1 MIGGR
6 FLKKLKLVLVLP
18 VIVLSAI
25 FVHELPV
32 WDIGYVKHTVWENGI
47 LYGADEKNGNIR
59 IFACDEYGNN
69 AWIKTVYSADDKN
82 AALYGVEQLSISENG
97 MCNLLLKSK
106 EVTEQNK
113 YVFISYDLNKK
124 QIAEKEIADI
134 TEDNNV
140 YIKKEIGSDTW
151 YVSNNGSVW
160 KNGIGNGTLLFSN
173 DGSTISE
180 KNSAYTFGKDGLYF
194 YNSENNSFYII
205 PYSDGIMKNA
215 ESIPLDTDISSF
227 GNLISLSEAK
237 DGTWTASFYNNDSHI
252 LPMVMGKS
260 IEPIE
265 RLNIPAQQ
273 AFFIV
278 IALSCALIALIFIV
292 YILIR
297 KIRKS
302 FPTELKIISISV
314 PLLILSCF
322 AVKIAIEGLLKDD
335 VENRIFSQMR
345 YTAGTVNNNANLQ
358 SMYLEGQA
366 VNVYENIAD
375 STIHDVIY
383 NYKGELI
390 SDFEGLIGYVS
401 VLGYKDGTFFSMD
414 TGRLFCEPLVLLD
427 NENEYKS
434 INKACEIKIPV
445 KSVINTYNMGKC
457 LALYYPVIQNDEVT
471 GIIRTLYME
480 KSITEDI
487 REQKPQII
495 YNIFIFLFGIVL
507 FLAVISFLL
516 LRPLN
521 KIKSALADFSVGID
535 MEEPESGRGSEISEM
550 MNLFYNLT
558 VNVKEHLYNVDQL
571 KKAYEPY
578 IPQKLISL
586 FGKNDIR
593 QISTEDETTIKDA
606 AILVLDAMG
615 FSKAV
620 SKADVQEMF
629 SFVNS
634 ALEKIVSGVE
644 NEGGVVLQFT
654 DTGMFAFFQNMPDKA
669 LKAAVEI
676 QKSLQ
681 CLPKKLGGEKG
692 EKIVFSAGM
701 ILGDINV
708 GVIGAEDRMEIRA
721 VSPEMS
727 FARYL
732 QKVSGI
738 YNLGIL
744 IDETFKDSVER
755 FNEKENIRRIGRISF
770 SGNIKSSRT
779 IYEAFGGQMPEIA
792 KLKQLTKEDFES
804 GVDYFHSGNYTKAK
818 ECFIRV
824 LRMNKDDM
832 AAGRYLKLCSD
843 KLSGKEKGMNAFEQ
857 Y

>member
-1 MIGGR
+1 MISGR
-6 FLKKLKLVLVLP
+6 FFKKLILILVLP
-18 VIVLSAI
+18 AIALSAI

-32 WDIGYVKHTVWENGI
+32 WDIGYVKHTAWENGV

-59 IFACDEYGNN
+59 IFGCDEYGNN
-69 AWIKTVYSADDKN
+69 AWIDTVYSADGKN
-82 AALYGVEQLSISENG
+82 TTLCSVEQFGVSENG
-97 MCNLLLKSK
+97 ICNLLLKSK
-106 EVTEQNK
+106 DITEQNR
-113 YVFISYDLNKK
+113 YILISYDINKK
-124 QIAEKEIADI
+124 QIAEKENIDI
-134 TEDNNV
+134 TEDNNI
-140 YIKKEIGSDTW
+140 YIKKEIGSGTW

-160 KNGIGNGTLLFSN
+160 KNGIGNGTLLFLN
-173 DGSTISE
+173 DGSSISE

-194 YNSENNSFYII
+194 YNLEDDAFYTI
-205 PYSDGIMKNA
+205 PYSDGIMKKAENMPINA
-215 ESIPLDTDISSF
+215 DINSF
-227 GNLISLSEAK
+227 GTLFSLNEAK
-237 DGTWTASFYNNDSHI
+237 DGTWTASFYNTDSHL

-260 IEPIE
+260 TEVIE

-292 YILIR
+292 YILVR

-302 FPTELKIISISV
+302 FPTELKIISVSV
-314 PLLILSCF
+314 LLLILSCF
-322 AVKIAIEGLLKDD
+322 VVKIAIEGLLKDD

-345 YTAGTVNNNANLQ
+345 YTAGTVNNNTNLQ
-358 SMYLEGQA
+358 STYLEGQA

-375 STIHDVIY
+375 STAHEVIY

-390 SDFEGLIGYVS
+390 SDFEGIVGYVS
-401 VLGYKDGTFFSMD
+401 VLGYKDGTLFSMD
-414 TGRLFCEPLVLLD
+414 TGSLFCEPLVLLD
-427 NENEYKS
+427 EENELKS
-434 INKACEIKIPV
+434 INKACEIKTPV
-445 KSVINTYNMGKC
+445 KSIINTYNMGKC
-457 LALYYPVIQNDEVT
+457 LALYYPVVQDNEVT
-471 GIIRTLYME
+471 GIIRTLYTE
-480 KSITEDI
+480 NSITEDI
-487 REQKPQII
+487 REQKPQILN
-495 YNIFIFLFGIVL
+495 NIFIFLFGIVL

-521 KIKSALADFSVGID
+521 KIKNALADFSVGID
-535 MEEPESGRGSEISEM
+535 MEEPESGSGSEISEM

-593 QISTEDETTIKDA
+593 QISPEDETIIKDA
-606 AILVLDAMG
+606 AILVIDAMG

-629 SFVNS
+629 LFVNS

-681 CLPKKLGGEKG
+681 CLPKKLGGEG

-755 FNEKENIRRIGRISF
+755 FNEKETIRRIGRISF

-779 IYEAFGGQMPEIA
+779 IYEAFGGQMPEFV
-792 KLKQLTKEDFES
+792 KLKQLTREDFES

-843 KLSGKEKGMNAFEQ
+843 KISCKEKGMNAFEQ